1 MPTTAAQLVVTSFP
15 AAAGSSSGR
24 TASYSASIRTM
35 GQGEPARARMWQS
48 GGRWFA
54 HVLDVPAYI
63 EVTGTSRASCLAE
76 LRKAT
81 GDDVDLIIEV
91 IPVVV
96 GVAEAAEIMGWDK
109 RRVITYIDR
118 GSFPEPIGTLAS
130 GRIWLREDV
139 EDYADHWRAAHPQS
153 PRQPPR
159 TPNRK
164 KQKLPQKPK
173 KPKQVS
179 APA

>member
-1 MPTTAAQLVVTSFP
+1 
-15 AAAGSSSGR
+15 
-24 TASYSASIRTM
+24 M

-63 EVTGTSRASCLAE
+63 EVTGTSRGSCLAE

-91 IPVVV
+91 IPAVV

-118 GSFPEPIGTLAS
+118 GLFPEPIGTLAS

-139 EDYADHWRAAHPQS
+139 EDYADHWRATHPQS
-153 PRQPPR
+153 GGQLPR
-159 TPNRK
+159 TSDRK
-164 KQKLPQKPK
+164 KQKLPKPRPNPRKRSSK
-173 KPKQVS
+173 KKVS
-179 APA
+179 APT

>member
-1 MPTTAAQLVVTSFP
+1 
-15 AAAGSSSGR
+15 
-24 TASYSASIRTM
+24 
-35 GQGEPARARMWQS
+35 MWEA

-63 EVTGTSRASCLAE
+63 EVTGTSRGSCLVE

-81 GDDVDLIIEV
+81 GDNVDLIIEV
-91 IPVVV
+91 IPAVV

-139 EDYADHWRAAHPQS
+139 EDYADHWRATHPQS
-153 PRQPPR
+153 AGQLPR
-159 TPNRK
+159 TSDRK
-164 KQKLPQKPK
+164 KQKLPKEQKPRKRPSK
-173 KPKQVS
+173 KKVS
-179 APA
+179 APT